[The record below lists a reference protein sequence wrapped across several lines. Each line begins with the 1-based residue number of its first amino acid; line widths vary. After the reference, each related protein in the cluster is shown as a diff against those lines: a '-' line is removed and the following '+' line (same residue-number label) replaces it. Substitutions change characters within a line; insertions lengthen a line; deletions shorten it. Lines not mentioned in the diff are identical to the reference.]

1 MTEKLVPYLNL
12 DGDCRAAME
21 FYHAVF
27 GGDLYVQTY
36 GEAHQETPD
45 AMRDR
50 VMHARLEANAV
61 DLMASDTHPE
71 HSPPYVAGNGVH
83 LSLIGTDHDTL
94 ADWFAQLA
102 EGGSI
107 EMPLAKQF
115 WGDVY
120 GSLTDKFGMHWMVNI
135 SPAQDG

>member
-1 MTEKLVPYLNL
+1 MTAKLVPYLNF

-21 FYHAVF
+21 FYRDVF
-27 GGDLYVQTY
+27 GGELHVQTF
-36 GEAHQETPD
+36 GDAHGETPD
-45 AMRDR
+45 AIRDR
-50 VMHARLEANAV
+50 VMHARLNAGAV

-94 ADWFAQLA
+94 ADRFAQLA
-102 EGGSI
+102 AGGSI
-107 EMPLAKQF
+107 EMPLEKQF

-120 GSLTDKFGMHWMVNI
+120 GALTDRFGMHWMVNI
-135 SPAQDG
+135 SPAQND